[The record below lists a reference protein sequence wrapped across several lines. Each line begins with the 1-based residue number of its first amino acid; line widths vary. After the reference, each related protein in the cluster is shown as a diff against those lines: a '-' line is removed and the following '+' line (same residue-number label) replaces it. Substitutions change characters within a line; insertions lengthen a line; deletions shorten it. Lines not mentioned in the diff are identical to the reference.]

1 MERGS
6 RILNIIW
13 KSKKTWLAVIITGL
27 LEGAFFLWFQ
37 PAALMLFAAV
47 GVGLLSLLLWPVV
60 YVRSE
65 EFRRLY
71 HGLPE
76 ALEEGDLKRLLAFC
90 EPGFREPALEC
101 LALAEKIRR
110 EFKDQGFIEEVD
122 SMLTHLFQLTR
133 NHTELYQRAQ
143 TFGTEDQKEAMRRM
157 LSRQAASVEDAL
169 TAMKRF
175 SGNLTLFDLRM
186 KDQKEIDT
194 ELKAI
199 NMGLQDALKE
209 V

>member
-1 MERGS
+1 MGRGS
-6 RILNIIW
+6 RILKILFA
-13 KSKKTWLAVIITGL
+13 SKKTWLAVIITVL
-27 LEGAFFLWFQ
+27 LEGAFIFWFQ
-37 PAALMLFAAV
+37 PGSLMLFAAA
-47 GVGLLSLLLWPVV
+47 GAGLLSLLLWPVI
-60 YVRSE
+60 YFRSDQ
-65 EFRRLY
+65 FRRLY
-71 HGLPE
+71 HGIPE
-76 ALEEGDLKRLLAFC
+76 AMEDDDLKRLLAFC
-90 EPGFREPALEC
+90 EPEFREPALEC

-110 EFKDQGFIEEVD
+110 EFRDQGFIEELD
-122 SMLTHLFQLTR
+122 SMLTHLYQLAQ

-143 TFGTEDQKEAMRRM
+143 TFGTDDQKQAMHRM
-157 LSRQAASVEDAL
+157 LSQQAESVEGAL